1 MLQWNLFADFG
12 QVWSRGGRDASLRNS
27 ALRTTPG
34 VGARIFSPI
43 GVIRLDFGYNNYAPR
58 TGAAYFNELARANGT
73 QALLCVSPGNGIV
86 AREITE
92 VVTQNNQQK
101 TITRIVQD
109 PYDSCKGSYSPQRNR
124 GALGPFTF
132 FFAIGQAF

>member
-1 MLQWNLFADFG
+1 M
-12 QVWSRGGRDASLRNS
+12 
-27 ALRTTPG
+27 
-34 VGARIFSPI
+34 
-43 GVIRLDFGYNNYAPR
+43 IRLDFGYNNYAPR
-58 TGAAYFNELARANGT
+58 AGAAYFNELPRADGT
-73 QALLCVSPGNGIV
+73 QALLCVSPGNTIV

-92 VVTQNNQQK
+92 TVVDKNTTR

-109 PYDSCKGSYSPQRNR
+109 AYGSCRGSYSPNRNR